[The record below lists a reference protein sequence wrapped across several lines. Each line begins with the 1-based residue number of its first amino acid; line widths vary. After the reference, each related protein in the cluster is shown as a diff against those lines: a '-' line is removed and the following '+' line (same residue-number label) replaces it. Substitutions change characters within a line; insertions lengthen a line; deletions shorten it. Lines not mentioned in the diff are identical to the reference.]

1 MNQGDTTVT
10 GWSFGATVLS
20 FLLVHWQV
28 SQLNLQ
34 ELIYSLLLTKQ
45 YEIPFPVCLL
55 SFQANKSFTDSFLQ
69 SVQKCDDIVA

>member
-1 MNQGDTTVT
+1 MGPIKSIPTSTKVILQALGGVC
-10 GWSFGATVLS
+10 SGATVLS

-55 SFQANKSFTDSFLQ
+55 SFQANKIFH
-69 SVQKCDDIVA
+69 